1 MLATKT
7 NRDEGGDVLIMPWRP
22 SVTACLPS
30 IPATRATI
38 GNEDKITIYNHT
50 LGPGILSDHLFNIK
64 EFKDIKYSSLNDKVG
79 SRTKPKKPS
88 QLELGPKKAQ

>member
-22 SVTACLPS
+22 SLTACLPS
-30 IPATRATI
+30 IPATRAPI

-50 LGPGILSDHLFNIK
+50 AGPGILSDHLFNIK
-64 EFKDIKYSSLNDKVG
+64 DIKYSSNWQGL
-79 SRTKPKKPS
+79 
-88 QLELGPKKAQ
+88 AQAWASVFIRIANWK